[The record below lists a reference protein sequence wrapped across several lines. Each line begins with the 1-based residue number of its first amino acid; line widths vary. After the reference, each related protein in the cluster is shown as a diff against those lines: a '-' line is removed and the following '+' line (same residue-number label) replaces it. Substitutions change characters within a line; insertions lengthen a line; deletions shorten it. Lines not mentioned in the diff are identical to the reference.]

1 MRLYDI
7 IWKNAFVEKIG
18 AKHHVTTD
26 EVEEILFA
34 EPHIRFEAKGHVKGE
49 HLYAAYGQTVGGRFL
64 VVFFILKRRM
74 AALPISARE
83 MSRSE
88 KKYYNEQKK
97 G

>member
-1 MRLYDI
+1 MKLRKSYSQNRTCDS
-7 IWKNAFVEKIG
+7 
-18 AKHHVTTD
+18 
-26 EVEEILFA
+26 
-34 EPHIRFEAKGHVKGE
+34 RAKGHVKGE
-49 HLYAAYGQTVGGRFL
+49 HLYAAYGQTLVGRYL

-88 KKYYNEQKK
+88 KKYYKYYNAQKK